1 MLIILQ
7 PLLAT
12 DYDVTINY
20 QTADVENNSYLEI
33 NSNGDPF
40 DNFVSLLKKKNILDH
55 LDSCKPLICL
65 IYIKIFEPDAKDLS

>member
-40 DNFVSLLKKKNILDH
+40 DNFVSLLKKKY
-55 LDSCKPLICL
+55 SRS
-65 IYIKIFEPDAKDLS
+65 FRFM